1 VPFDPYAQKLPPE
14 YETGPITSPVPTQI
28 TPGKALLGGMAAL
41 AAPAILPFAAAGLS
55 SPDAGPFTHSPVPAA
70 PPPGPMPASPPPM
83 PMPGPPVAA
92 PAPVPVP
99 ARRSGGGAA
108 PATPK
113 VDEFGRQIEAG
124 AQRAQQGVDEL
135 QTAKAEGAEAKA
147 NLQGGLAD
155 LQEAQ
160 ADERKAAAERNS
172 KLSAHLEEQDA
183 ANLKKAR
190 DYTIPAFWEGHKG
203 AEIGS
208 IISMAAGGIASGILG
223 GPNGAAQIV
232 QKKVDDYFYRE
243 KEKVDNLYK
252 YAEQTGRLNDKTRL
266 RYAQELSDLG
276 AQHLAVTQSV
286 LTRINE
292 VETRNQGAVDR
303 AMVTG
308 LKANLEQAYQKQLQD
323 YRTTQAELANHT
335 LTAKAGAAAAYA
347 NAAESRA
354 GVKLKLAQAEAAKAG
369 GGKADDSLIYDA
381 SGKPF
386 ANAQTPQA
394 ATKFREQQRALAD
407 LGSAISELEQN
418 YKQGIVAPAGLS
430 AAGRQ
435 RDATMSRI
443 VLAAKT
449 VGELGALSGPDM
461 GLVRDLAGG
470 RVGHFLGSPEGI
482 QNLKRLQQNG
492 MNTALSQIGVQPSPE
507 HLQRFAL
514 SGSAAPATPGQ
525 YPPGAR
531 STKNGRP
538 IVMTANGWQYA
549 Q

>member
-1 VPFDPYAQKLPPE
+1 MPFDPYAQKLPPE

-335 LTAKAGAAAAYA
+335 LTARANAAQSYAAAGASRAAAAASKAKATGTEDKTAVMDDAGRLLGHVTGGRGGAQAFSARDADY
-347 NAAESRA
+347 SRA
-354 GVKLKLAQAEAAKAG
+354 LDKLTAIEKDIQANGGRVFSPEAAKRRNTLYNDAIIGVATVSPLGKTNEAMEKEAG
-369 GGKADDSLIYDA
+369 SIGS
-381 SGKPF
+381 SGAYTGTG
-386 ANAQTPQA
+386 ANLEAIQR
-394 ATKFREQQRALAD
+394 KREEIMQQRERFRAQGLI
-407 LGSAISELEQN
+407 GYGGVRSE
-418 YKQGIVAPAGLS
+418 G
-430 AAGRQ
+430 
-435 RDATMSRI
+435 
-443 VLAAKT
+443 
-449 VGELGALSGPDM
+449 
-461 GLVRDLAGG
+461 
-470 RVGHFLGSPEGI
+470 
-482 QNLKRLQQNG
+482 
-492 MNTALSQIGVQPSPE
+492 
-507 HLQRFAL
+507 
-514 SGSAAPATPGQ
+514 AAPAQGGQ
-525 YPPGAR
+525 PPVGTRAT
-531 STKNGRP
+531 SGGKP
-538 IVMTANGWQYA
+538 IVMTANGWAFA